1 MGFQQFE
8 EENLN
13 ERLDEEIMKS
23 ISGDIALYAGK
34 LSEEQTA
41 YIRAVVKGVANDLPV
56 LDTIIEANS
65 KGWSL
70 NRLSHM
76 TIAVLRLALFEMR
89 DVDDVP
95 VGVAINEAVELA
107 KKYDTEDA
115 ASFINGVLGSAA
127 RAEFP
132 QESRRAPMPE
142 RFLGIDTSNYR
153 TSAAIYN
160 AETGGWVNRGG
171 LLTVPEGAI
180 GLRQSDALFQHTVRL
195 HEKNRGSA
203 AGRGACHRRQ
213 HPSPRGGRLVYA
225 VFSGRRER
233 RAERGAFAFRAA
245 FYRVSSAGTYRGSGV
260 VGW

>member
-1 MGFQQFE
+1 MSVMSRTKAREIALHLIFEMGFQQFE
-8 EENLN
+8 EEN
-13 ERLDEEIMKS
+13 LDEEIMKS

-132 QESRRAPMPE
+132 QGKQES
-142 RFLGIDTSNYR
+142 T
-153 TSAAIYN
+153 N
-160 AETGGWVNRGG
+160 A
-171 LLTVPEGAI
+171 
-180 GLRQSDALFQHTVRL
+180 
-195 HEKNRGSA
+195 
-203 AGRGACHRRQ
+203 
-213 HPSPRGGRLVYA
+213 
-225 VFSGRRER
+225 
-233 RAERGAFAFRAA
+233 
-245 FYRVSSAGTYRGSGV
+245 
-260 VGW
+260 

>member
-1 MGFQQFE
+1 MSVMSRTKAREIALHLIFEMGFQQFE

-13 ERLDEEIMKS
+13 
-23 ISGDIALYAGK
+23 
-34 LSEEQTA
+34 EEQTA

-132 QESRRAPMPE
+132 QGKQES
-142 RFLGIDTSNYR
+142 SN
-153 TSAAIYN
+153 A
-160 AETGGWVNRGG
+160 
-171 LLTVPEGAI
+171 
-180 GLRQSDALFQHTVRL
+180 
-195 HEKNRGSA
+195 
-203 AGRGACHRRQ
+203 
-213 HPSPRGGRLVYA
+213 
-225 VFSGRRER
+225 
-233 RAERGAFAFRAA
+233 
-245 FYRVSSAGTYRGSGV
+245 
-260 VGW
+260 

>member
-1 MGFQQFE
+1 MSVMSRTKAREIALHLIFEMGFQQFE

-127 RAEFP
+127 LAEFLQGK
-132 QESRRAPMPE
+132 QES
-142 RFLGIDTSNYR
+142 T
-153 TSAAIYN
+153 N
-160 AETGGWVNRGG
+160 A
-171 LLTVPEGAI
+171 
-180 GLRQSDALFQHTVRL
+180 
-195 HEKNRGSA
+195 
-203 AGRGACHRRQ
+203 
-213 HPSPRGGRLVYA
+213 
-225 VFSGRRER
+225 
-233 RAERGAFAFRAA
+233 
-245 FYRVSSAGTYRGSGV
+245 
-260 VGW
+260 

>member
-1 MGFQQFE
+1 MSVMSRTKAREIALHLIFEMGFQQFE

-56 LDTIIEANS
+56 LDTIIEANA
-65 KGWSL
+65 KGWKLERIGKSD
-70 NRLSHM
+70 LS
-76 TIAVLRLALFEMR
+76 ILRLGVYEMLY
-89 DVDDVP
+89 DDDIP

-132 QESRRAPMPE
+132 QEKQE
-142 RFLGIDTSNYR
+142 
-153 TSAAIYN
+153 SAN
-160 AETGGWVNRGG
+160 A
-171 LLTVPEGAI
+171 
-180 GLRQSDALFQHTVRL
+180 
-195 HEKNRGSA
+195 
-203 AGRGACHRRQ
+203 
-213 HPSPRGGRLVYA
+213 
-225 VFSGRRER
+225 
-233 RAERGAFAFRAA
+233 
-245 FYRVSSAGTYRGSGV
+245 
-260 VGW
+260 

>member
-1 MGFQQFE
+1 MSVMSRTKAREIALHLIFEMGFQQFE

-41 YIRAVVKGVANDLPV
+41 YIRAVVKDLPV

-132 QESRRAPMPE
+132 QGKQES
-142 RFLGIDTSNYR
+142 T
-153 TSAAIYN
+153 N
-160 AETGGWVNRGG
+160 A
-171 LLTVPEGAI
+171 
-180 GLRQSDALFQHTVRL
+180 
-195 HEKNRGSA
+195 
-203 AGRGACHRRQ
+203 
-213 HPSPRGGRLVYA
+213 
-225 VFSGRRER
+225 
-233 RAERGAFAFRAA
+233 
-245 FYRVSSAGTYRGSGV
+245 
-260 VGW
+260 

>member
-1 MGFQQFE
+1 MSVMSRTKAREIALHLIFEMGFQQFE

-95 VGVAINEAVELA
+95 VGVAISEAVELA

-115 ASFINGVLGSAA
+115 ASFINGVLGSAT
-127 RAEFP
+127 P
-132 QESRRAPMPE
+132 VQ
-142 RFLGIDTSNYR
+142 
-153 TSAAIYN
+153 
-160 AETGGWVNRGG
+160 
-171 LLTVPEGAI
+171 
-180 GLRQSDALFQHTVRL
+180 
-195 HEKNRGSA
+195 
-203 AGRGACHRRQ
+203 
-213 HPSPRGGRLVYA
+213 
-225 VFSGRRER
+225 
-233 RAERGAFAFRAA
+233 
-245 FYRVSSAGTYRGSGV
+245 SSAGKQESTNA
-260 VGW
+260 